1 MIHDL
6 GLSRRSFLVG
16 TGAAGVGLAMAAAD
30 RSWADPAVERAEIK
44 SPADAAGMIARVADP
59 KARAGFEAAVV
70 KNLLPAATEIF
81 YPGHFT
87 IAADGGAYG
96 NDTTWP
102 GLDSWQMAGAYLLL
116 GRTRMVLDYFDFVRA
131 SQRKD
136 GNIPFGI
143 FAGNTP
149 PGGCLAGLD
158 PKRDVFTY
166 KPPRREGVPASSLQT
181 RSWIGL
187 FKHWHPRDPLGA
199 LAPVCYVLTAAE
211 ILDAT
216 GDVAWLRERM
226 PSIEAAAKSLL
237 ALKDRNGLI
246 GGSGFYV
253 ELPCRY
259 KYDGISQCYTIHAFR
274 ELARLLAAIGDK
286 AGQSTWSDQADKL
299 NRDFHAAFWRED
311 HFGEYVHPERG
322 LVDLHGLS
330 DVNWAA
336 VAFGVVADRKLDLLW
351 PRLLEEKG
359 FWWGDMPTQIASKP
373 MAYEKWEYELK
384 LPVAADYL
392 NDRAAMGRTWYL
404 ETVACK
410 RMKAH
415 DRLVESVRKVS
426 RMAKPDGYWRER
438 YKPQPNGTVVPAA
451 AEKYCEYAA
460 VLIRTVLGSREVF
473 FRS

>member
-16 TGAAGVGLAMAAAD
+16 TGAAGIGLALAGRESLAAGEP
-30 RSWADPAVERAEIK
+30 STV
-44 SPADAAGMIARVADP
+44 SPPSDVAAMIAGVADAEV
-59 KARAGFEAAVV
+59 RAGFEAAVL
-70 KNLLPAATEIF
+70 KNLLPAATEIY

-87 IAADGGAYG
+87 IAADGRAYG

-136 GNIPFGI
+136 GNVPFAI
-143 FAGNTP
+143 FPGNTP

-158 PKRDVFTY
+158 PKRDVFKY
-166 KPPRREGVPASSLQT
+166 QPPKREGLPASSQQT

-187 FKHWHPRDPLGA
+187 FKHWHPKDPLGA

-211 ILDAT
+211 IFDAT
-216 GDVAWLRERM
+216 GDAAWLRERM
-226 PSIEAAAKSLL
+226 ASLEATAKHLL
-237 ALKDRNGLI
+237 ALKDRNGLV

-259 KYDGISQCYTIHAFR
+259 KYDGVSQCYTIHAFR
-274 ELARLLAAIGDK
+274 ELARLFGAVGDK
-286 AGQSTWSDQADKL
+286 TSQSAWFDQADKL
-299 NRDFHAAFWRED
+299 TSDFHAAFWRKD

-336 VAFGVVADRKLDLLW
+336 VAFGVVADRKLGLLW
-351 PRLLEEKG
+351 PRLLEDKG
-359 FWWGDMPTQIASKP
+359 FWWGDMPTQIVSKP
-373 MAYEKWEYELK
+373 MAYEKWEYEEK
-384 LPVAADYL
+384 LPVPADFL

-404 ETVACK
+404 EAVACK
-410 RMKAH
+410 RMNAH
-415 DRLVESVRKVS
+415 DRLVESTRKVS
-426 RMAKPDGYWRER
+426 RAAKPDGYWRER
-438 YKPQPNGTVVPAA
+438 YQPQPNGTVLPAVS
-451 AEKYCEYAA
+451 EKYCEYAA
-460 VLIRTVLGSREVF
+460 VLIRTVLGNREVF